1 MRLIILAL
9 LALLVSASAATYLY
23 QENGYVLI
31 AWGPWTLE
39 SSVPVFVLLVIAVIA
54 IGILT
59 LRLGAGIIRLPRQW
73 STRRRERRRAQA
85 RRHLTQGLIELNE
98 GRWSHAERTLL
109 RDAEHSDT
117 PLLHYLSAARA
128 AQLQG
133 EDQRRDRY
141 LKRAYEC
148 TPDALTAVLMTQAE
162 LQLAHGQ
169 YEQAL
174 KTLQNMAGQNPDN
187 LLRLRLL
194 RRCHEAL
201 RQWHELKALLP
212 RLRDHKAL
220 PEAELAQLSLKVYG
234 ELLFEAARQQ
244 DLAQLRSQWREIPR
258 SFRQN
263 PTLVGDYVKCLQE
276 LGETEE
282 AASLIEDQLKQRWSE
297 DLALTYG
304 RLEVADPQRRLAK
317 VQQWLGDYGQQPVL
331 LLTAARLNLQSRIW
345 GTARQYLENSIHM
358 GPRPDTYHELA
369 RLLSQLGEH
378 DKAKEA
384 YAAGLELALKHHLP
398 PAASATPGKPSTA
411 AATA

>member
-1 MRLIILAL
+1 MRLVILAL
-9 LALLVSASAATYLY
+9 LALLASASLATYLY

-39 SSVPVFVLLVIAVIA
+39 SSVPVFVLLVLAVIGL
-54 IGILT
+54 GILA
-59 LRLGAGIIRLPRQW
+59 LRLAAGIVRLPRRW
-73 STRRRERRRAQA
+73 SENRRDRLRAQA

-109 RDAEHSDT
+109 RNAEDSDT

-141 LKRAYEC
+141 LKLAYEC

-169 YEQAL
+169 YQQAL
-174 KTLQNMAGQNPDN
+174 KTLENMAGQNPDN

-194 RRCHEAL
+194 RRCYEAL

-212 RLRDHKAL
+212 RLRDQKAL
-220 PEAELAQLSLKVYG
+220 PEAEIAQLSLKVHG
-234 ELLFEAARQQ
+234 ELLFAAARQQ
-244 DLAQLRSQWREIPR
+244 DLAQLHMQWREVPR
-258 SFRQN
+258 SLRQH
-263 PTLVGDYVKCLQE
+263 PALVGDYVKCLQE

-304 RLEVADPQRRLAK
+304 QLEAGDPQRRLAK
-317 VQQWLGDYGQQPVL
+317 VQQWLSEHGQQPVL

-358 GPRPDTYHELA
+358 GPRPDTYYELG
-369 RLLSQLGEH
+369 RLLAQLGEH

-384 YAAGLELALKHHLP
+384 YAAGLDLALKRHLPHAAPAKPYQP
-398 PAASATPGKPSTA
+398 PAAANA
-411 AATA
+411 